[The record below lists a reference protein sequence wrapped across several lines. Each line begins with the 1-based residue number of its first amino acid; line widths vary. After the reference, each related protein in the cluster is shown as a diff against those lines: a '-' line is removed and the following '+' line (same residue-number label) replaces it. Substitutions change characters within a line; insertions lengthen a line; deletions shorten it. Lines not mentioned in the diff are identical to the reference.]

1 MPSSSTPK
9 NLVSIPAIFR
19 NANGSSQT
27 RKRSANRSRSSVY
40 HHIFLAPGHA
50 PKPVN
55 QPRPEETSDI
65 EWRTGRRA
73 CFCSCKAP
81 IELGGKIG
89 NQPAAKLEDQ
99 ARTRELGERALQA
112 VFHGHE
118 NPGLLPPSLRY
129 QAIEDFTLGP

>member
-9 NLVSIPAIFR
+9 DLVSIPAIFR
-19 NANGSSQT
+19 NASGSSQT
-27 RKRSANRSRSSVY
+27 RKRSANRKILSIPS
-40 HHIFLAPGHA
+40 HLPMPGHA

-73 CFCSCKAP
+73 CFCSCKAR

-89 NQPAAKLEDQ
+89 NQPAAKLDDQ

-129 QAIEDFTLGP
+129 QA